1 MVQPIYILE
10 GDEAFLIEQ
19 FYQQIAPDSALDS
32 EYEVISMD
40 LEEDS
45 IEAML
50 NEADSYSFFASKRLI
65 TVHHGAILSSQTSL
79 KMSNT
84 DKERLNTYFENPNP
98 SSVVIFH
105 HGTSKIDGRKKL
117 TKVAKKQGYVVDVTS
132 PDESKVKQYLQQ
144 YLANQNFQLS
154 AHLVDSLL
162 VRVSYSLTQA
172 IEELKKLQLY
182 ALSGNEI
189 DEATLTQL
197 VPRTME
203 SDIFKLTNALSA
215 KKYSEAIQIYED
227 LILLK
232 HEPIAIFGLIIS
244 QFRVML
250 QSYILQRQ
258 GYQPSDIAKLLN
270 IHPYRVQIALQ
281 NARHISLSSLKNFY
295 DYLAEI
301 DFKLKTGVGM
311 PDNHFYLLIT
321 QLHQLYQ

>member
-19 FYQQIAPDSALDS
+19 FYQQIAPNSTMDS

-45 IEAML
+45 IETLL
-50 NEADSYSFFASKRLI
+50 NEADSYSFFADKRLI
-65 TVHHGAILSSQTSL
+65 TVHHGAILSSQANP
-79 KMSNT
+79 KMSDT
-84 DKERLNTYFENPNP
+84 EKERLNAYFENPNP
-98 SSVVIFH
+98 TSVVIFH
-105 HGTSKIDGRKKL
+105 HGVSKIDGRKKL
-117 TKVAKKQGYVVDVTS
+117 TKIAKKQGYFVDVTS
-132 PDESKVKQYLQQ
+132 PDESKVKQYIQQ
-144 YLANQNFQLS
+144 YLANQNFQLPTN
-154 AHLVDSLL
+154 LLDSLL

-182 ALSGNEI
+182 ASSGNEI

-215 KKYSEAIQIYED
+215 KKYAEAIQIYED

-250 QSYILQRQ
+250 QSCILQRQ
-258 GYQPSDIAKLLN
+258 GYQSSDIAKLLN

-281 NARHISLSSLKNFY
+281 NARHISLASLKTFY
-295 DYLAEI
+295 EYLAEI

>member
-19 FYQQIAPDSALDS
+19 FYQQLVPKSTMDS

-40 LEEDS
+40 LEDDT
-45 IEAML
+45 IESVL

-65 TVHHGAILSSQTSL
+65 IVHHGTILASQTNFKLSE
-79 KMSNT
+79 T
-84 DKERLNTYFENPNP
+84 EKERLHYYFENPNP
-98 SSVVIFH
+98 TSLIIFH
-105 HGTSKIDGRKKL
+105 HGATKVDGRKKL
-117 TKVAKKQGYVVDVTS
+117 TKIAKKQGYFVDVTS

-144 YLANQNFQLS
+144 YSANQNFQLS
-154 AHLVDSLL
+154 ENLVDSLL

-182 ALSGNEI
+182 ASSGNEL

-215 KKYSEAIQIYED
+215 KNYSEAIQIYED

-250 QSYILQRQ
+250 QSCILQRQ
-258 GYQPSDIAKLLN
+258 GYQSSDIAKLLN

-281 NARHISLSSLKNFY
+281 NVRHISLSSLKTFY
-295 DYLAEI
+295 EYLAEI